1 MLGCL
6 CAKIFSETQLVDK
19 NHKAITACFDYYI
32 VKSLAKFRWQLGRAG
47 VRPGQVRTLS
57 GCARNWWEIVRART
71 RDWKLEGRG
80 RRAWTCGVVAVSR
93 GRAPQHWLFPPFP
106 DQKPLC
112 WRRNWIRRQV
122 NCSLSLT
129 VDRPLLVTTSPR
141 AVVTIIPSL
150 IQRLSTAPA
159 TSHQPLNLNK
169 MTERRTVT
177 AERGA
182 KRSYFYNVHRIQH
195 RELQMG
201 IMNMMDSEVKTINI

>member
-47 VRPGQVRTLS
+47 VRLGHVRTLS

-122 NCSLSLT
+122 NCSLSLMG
-129 VDRPLLVTTSPR
+129 DRPLLVTTSPR

-150 IQRLSTAPA
+150 IQRLSTATSHQPPA
-159 TSHQPLNLNK
+159 TSHWIWIKWRSAGQWQQSADLNGLTFTMCIEYN
-169 MTERRTVT
+169 TENCRC
-177 AERGA
+177 E
-182 KRSYFYNVHRIQH
+182 
-195 RELQMG
+195 
-201 IMNMMDSEVKTINI
+201 